1 MGALSTNN
9 TSTTHAK
16 IGDKVELA
24 FTTNEAIDLT
34 TSTAIIHGK
43 AATMTSTGANA
54 YKATITL
61 DGTETQGAATYA
73 LTVKDVAGNA
83 AATVSTGATGSVTV
97 DFTHPVFYPSVTGQS
112 AAFSDNTINI
122 AEAAADQTVRVNL
135 IGMNVIAGDKVIV
148 DSSWSTIEF
157 TIPLSETDIIN
168 KYVDVTIPANTFTG
182 TGGIIAA
189 RVADKAGNFS
199 AKSLLYEVKVD
210 LVAPKALSVVLNDV
224 NGNGVGDAGETLV
237 IAFDKAM
244 DSAKADGLVE
254 DFNDNEGLA
263 DNVFGI
269 HSGTGQLGSHFV
281 TDATLAW
288 NPAKT
293 ELTITLGAGATG
305 LVSGTALVLKPSKF
319 TDVAG
324 NPAESNGQKVTLN
337 KIK

>member
-1 MGALSTNN
+1 MGTLSTNN

-97 DFTHPVFYPSVTGQS
+97 D
-112 AAFSDNTINI
+112 
-122 AEAAADQTVRVNL
+122 
-135 IGMNVIAGDKVIV
+135 
-148 DSSWSTIEF
+148 
-157 TIPLSETDIIN
+157 
-168 KYVDVTIPANTFTG
+168 
-182 TGGIIAA
+182 
-189 RVADKAGNFS
+189 
-199 AKSLLYEVKVD
+199 

-254 DFNDNEGLA
+254 DFKDNEGLA

-269 HSGTGQLGSHFV
+269 HSGTHQLGSMYV

-293 ELTITLGAGATG
+293 ELTITLGAGATD
-305 LVSGTALVLKPSKF
+305 LVSGTVLVLEPSKF